1 MTDSSVG
8 AISLSDDERRL
19 IALWAADCAAR
30 VLSLFEAKAPEDTR
44 PREAIEETRLFGLGG
59 RRTGRLRSLSWAA
72 HAAAREVG
80 DPVASAAA
88 RAAAHAAA
96 SAYIHALASPHQARH
111 IHEPA
116 VCLAL
121 AREFAADHDPAVGDE
136 EIRWA
141 VEHAPRGICAV
152 IRRMPVTGG
161 PGRTRLSTLRHQ
173 LDAGLRR

>member
-1 MTDSSVG
+1 MTDPTID
-8 AISLSDDERRL
+8 AIPLSDDERRL

-44 PREAIEETRLFGLGG
+44 PREAIEESRLFGLGG
-59 RRTGRLRSLSWAA
+59 RRTGRLRSVSWAA

-96 SAYIHALASPHQARH
+96 SAYIHALASPHQAKH

-116 VCLAL
+116 MSLAL
-121 AREFAADHDPAVGDE
+121 ARELAADQNPAAGDE

-141 VEHAPRGICAV
+141 IEHAPEAVRAV
-152 IRRMPVTGG
+152 IRRMPAVSG
-161 PGRTRLSTLRHQ
+161 PGRTRLSTLRHR